1 MALRSSDIS
10 PFRLAKSLRHLVSDK
25 FAATEHSFL
34 LWIKVLRSQNLKECF
49 RSITEP

>member
-10 PFRLAKSLRHLVSDK
+10 PFRIAKPLKHVVSDK
-25 FAATEHSFL
+25 FAATGHCFL
-34 LWIKVLRSQNLKECF
+34 LWINVPRSQNLKECF